1 MIAAAL
7 SFGSPSY
14 ASQYSL
20 AGCDSVLNVMDFK
33 HFSPLHAAPCFS
45 MMAFTCCSL
54 NAFPLKNRPSEM
66 MLPGLKSYCVCN
78 CSCDATASSTCTRQ
92 PTNRT
97 NPTINASA
105 TILAISVSPT
115 MRMLFW
121 GVCFFP
127 GVTEFGE
134 AWLLVFLGFA
144 VVFCCGGCFACHRA
158 SLYRVWLIVCL
169 TIDSSID

>member
-78 CSCDATASSTCTRQ
+78 CFCDATASSTCTRQ

-105 TILAISVSPT
+105 TILAISVLPT
-115 MRMLFW
+115 MRMRFGVFAFFQALRSLVRLGCLF
-121 GVCFFP
+121 
-127 GVTEFGE
+127 
-134 AWLLVFLGFA
+134 FLGLRLFFA
-144 VVFCCGGCFACHRA
+144 VVVV
-158 SLYRVWLIVCL
+158 LRVIARHCIAFGLSFV
-169 TIDSSID
+169 

>member
-20 AGCDSVLNVMDFK
+20 AGCDFGAKRHGFQAFL
-33 HFSPLHAAPCFS
+33 AAACGTLFS

-115 MRMLFW
+115 MRMRFGVFAFFQALRSLVRLGCLF
-121 GVCFFP
+121 
-127 GVTEFGE
+127 
-134 AWLLVFLGFA
+134 FLGLRLF
-144 VVFCCGGCFACHRA
+144 FCCGGCFACHRA